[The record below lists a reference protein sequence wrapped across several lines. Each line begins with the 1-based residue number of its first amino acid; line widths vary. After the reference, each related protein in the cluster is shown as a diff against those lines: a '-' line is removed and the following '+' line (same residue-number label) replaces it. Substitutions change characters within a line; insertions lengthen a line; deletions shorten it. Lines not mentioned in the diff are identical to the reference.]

1 MAEENTTTPEQEKEA
16 TEQAE
21 PSFQMV
27 RAFFKD
33 ASLEMPHAPDIFF
46 EDHDEQPT
54 VDFKFG
60 VAARPCF
67 APRLPSASKKRR
79 CFWSKEASPVFSNLK
94 TFRNRRLPMRR
105 M

>member
-60 VAARPCF
+60 VAARPLAVKDLYEVCLLYTSPS
-67 APRLPSASKKRR
+67 PRDTR
-79 CFWSKEASPVFSNLK
+79 
-94 TFRNRRLPMRR
+94 
-105 M
+105 